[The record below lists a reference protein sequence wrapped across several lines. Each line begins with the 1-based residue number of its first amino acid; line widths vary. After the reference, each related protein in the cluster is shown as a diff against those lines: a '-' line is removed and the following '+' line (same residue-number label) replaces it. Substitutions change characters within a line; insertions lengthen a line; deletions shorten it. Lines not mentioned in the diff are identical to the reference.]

1 MTASFVRI
9 TTGAY
14 LNWLAAVD
22 ENNQS
27 IQRRSQGFQAGLDC
41 WRNGYLRTYLYF
53 DDCFLREN
61 YYRRL
66 PTLEIGILWYARRT
80 PSTIYAMAKAII
92 QLCPHSPTAPL
103 PDFQSLS
110 PEQKEGVYQYVE
122 EKLKPFSV
130 RFAHRALAYGD
141 TGLDL
146 QPLRDI
152 SYEVYGEEYWVH
164 RLPVQTLVIAAVCQY
179 QVVAS
184 HSYANFHSIDDL
196 RQVLLDR

>member
-1 MTASFVRI
+1 M
-9 TTGAY
+9 
-14 LNWLAAVD
+14 D

-27 IQRRSQGFQAGLDC
+27 IQRRSQGLQAGLDC

-80 PSTIYAMAKAII
+80 PSTIYATAKAII

-110 PEQKEGVYQYVE
+110 PKQKEGIYQYVE

-130 RFAHRALAYGD
+130 RFAHKALAYGD
-141 TGLDL
+141 TGPDL
-146 QPLRDI
+146 QPRRDI

-164 RLPVQTLVIAAVCQY
+164 RLPVQTLVIATVCQY

-196 RQVLLDR
+196 RQVLLDRYMERHWRL